1 MKIEVLTNDE
11 RESFTALLGKD
22 LIVGIKPSNRDVFSS
37 LICPCIGFTHHLS
50 SYLHWKGGGGGYHL
64 EVLLAHHQN
73 RISEKWYINVLPE
86 LILYVLP
93 EINCKLLILI
103 EN

>member
-22 LIVGIKPSNRDVFSS
+22 LIVGIKPSNRDVFSN
-37 LICPCIGFTHHLS
+37 LICLCIGFIHHLS
-50 SYLHWKGGGGGYHL
+50 SYLHWERGGNHL
-64 EVLLAHHQN
+64 EALLAYHQN
-73 RISEKWYINVLPE
+73 RISEKWCINVLLE